1 MMKALLAAVL
11 VCVPLSALAAQPTLI
26 SVTGQGRATAAP
38 DMATMSLT
46 ITTNAGNATA
56 ATSDNNAIF
65 AQLEQRMYALGVA
78 ERDIHTTYYN
88 VTFNPRPEGAL
99 VPNYGV
105 QYGYVV
111 SRGVSVTLQR
121 TGVVG
126 KAVDAAIAAGV
137 NHVDSVSFGVS
148 DNHSLALK
156 ALGDA
161 VTQARS
167 RAQAIATAAGLRIVR
182 IRTIQEGYAQ
192 VYPQPQAMALS
203 RGIAAV
209 PTQIEPSD
217 VSMQASVTVTYEAQ
231 P

>member
-1 MMKALLAAVL
+1 MMMKALLAAVL
-11 VCVPLSALAAQPTLI
+11 FCVPIPVLAAQPTLI

-46 ITTNAGNATA
+46 ITTNASNATA

-65 AQLEQRMYALGVA
+65 AQLEQRMHALGVA
-78 ERDIHTTYYN
+78 EHDIRTTYYN
-88 VTFNPRPEGAL
+88 VTYNPRPEGVPA
-99 VPNYGV
+99 PNYGV

-137 NHVDSVSFGVS
+137 NHVDGVSFGVS
-148 DNHSLALK
+148 DNHALSLK

-182 IRTIQEGYAQ
+182 IRSIQEGYAQ
-192 VYPQPQAMALS
+192 VYPQPQAMAMS
-203 RGIAAV
+203 RLAGV

>member
-1 MMKALLAAVL
+1 
-11 VCVPLSALAAQPTLI
+11 
-26 SVTGQGRATAAP
+26 
-38 DMATMSLT
+38 MATMSLT
-46 ITTNAGNATA
+46 ITTNAASATA
-56 ATSDNNAIF
+56 ATSDNNAIY
-65 AQLEQRMYALGVA
+65 AQLQQRMHALGVA
-78 ERDIHTTYYN
+78 DRDIHTTYYN
-88 VTFNPRPEGAL
+88 VTFNPRPEGVP

-111 SRGVSVTLQR
+111 SRGVSITLQR

-126 KAVDAAIAAGV
+126 KAVDAAIGAGV

-148 DNHSLALK
+148 DNHALTLK

-161 VTQARS
+161 VMQARL
-167 RAQAIATAAGLRIVR
+167 RAQAIASAAGLRIVR

-192 VYPQPQAMALS
+192 VFPPAPMMNAKMA
-203 RGIAAV
+203 GV